1 MGMSANLIDAL
12 GGLGGL
18 QQIASELG
26 VDQQTVATG
35 AAALLPAVPGGF
47 KKQAQAQPAGL

>member
-1 MGMSANLIDAL
+1 MSNNLIEAL

-35 AAALLPAVPGGF
+35 AAALLPHLRPSPVRPDPVR
-47 KKQAQAQPAGL
+47 QAE

>member
-1 MGMSANLIDAL
+1 MSNNLIDAL

-18 QQIASELG
+18 QQIATELG

-35 AAALLPAVPGGF
+35 AAALLVASATAPPP
-47 KKQAQAQPAGL
+47 PAGP

>member
-26 VDQQTVATG
+26 EDQQTVATG

>member
-35 AAALLPAVPGGF
+35 AAALLPAVLGGF

>member
-1 MGMSANLIDAL
+1 MKMSGNLIEAL

-35 AAALLPAVPGGF
+35 AAALLPAVLGGF
-47 KKQAQAQPAGL
+47 KKQA